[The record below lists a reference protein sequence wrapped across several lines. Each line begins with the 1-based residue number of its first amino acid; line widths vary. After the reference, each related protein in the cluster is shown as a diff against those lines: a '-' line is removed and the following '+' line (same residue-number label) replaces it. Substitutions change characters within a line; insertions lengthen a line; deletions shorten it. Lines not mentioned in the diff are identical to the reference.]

1 MNILTEFFA
10 GEDADGEAEA
20 VFTRGMDLLR
30 EAENQEALRKQ
41 YGIFKKLRPGADAVE
56 CELEDITGKVFKF
69 SDLQGKAVYLDVWA
83 TWCGPCQMLAP
94 VLHELADEVG
104 SKAAF
109 YSIDVDENRQL
120 AAEYGISSIPCL
132 VVLKNGQES
141 ARSVGFLPKQ
151 ALQDMLDKY
160 I

>member
-1 MNILTEFFA
+1 MVTKISNNDLSQAKAQGVAIL
-10 GEDADGEAEA
+10 D
-20 VFTRGMDLLR
+20 
-30 EAENQEALRKQ
+30 
-41 YGIFKKLRPGADAVE
+41 
-56 CELEDITGKVFKF
+56 F
-69 SDLQGKAVYLDVWA
+69 SA

-104 SKAAF
+104 SKAA
-109 YSIDVDENRQL
+109 
-120 AAEYGISSIPCL
+120 YGISSIPCL

>member
-1 MNILTEFFA
+1 MVTKISNNDLSQA
-10 GEDADGEAEA
+10 KAQGVA
-20 VFTRGMDLLR
+20 VLD
-30 EAENQEALRKQ
+30 
-41 YGIFKKLRPGADAVE
+41 
-56 CELEDITGKVFKF
+56 F
-69 SDLQGKAVYLDVWA
+69 SA

-94 VLHELADEVG
+94 VLHELADEV
-104 SKAAF
+104 
-109 YSIDVDENRQL
+109 
-120 AAEYGISSIPCL
+120 GISSIPCL

>member
-1 MNILTEFFA
+1 MVTKISNNDLSQA
-10 GEDADGEAEA
+10 KAQGVA
-20 VFTRGMDLLR
+20 VLD
-30 EAENQEALRKQ
+30 
-41 YGIFKKLRPGADAVE
+41 
-56 CELEDITGKVFKF
+56 F
-69 SDLQGKAVYLDVWA
+69 SA

-120 AAEYGISSIPCL
+120 ATEYGISSIPCL

-160 I
+160 IERYARPKKEQFPFSAAGAHGAPLRVGCTINIAAHYKMHCRERS

>member
-1 MNILTEFFA
+1 MVTKISNNDLSQAKAQGVAIL
-10 GEDADGEAEA
+10 D
-20 VFTRGMDLLR
+20 
-30 EAENQEALRKQ
+30 
-41 YGIFKKLRPGADAVE
+41 
-56 CELEDITGKVFKF
+56 F
-69 SDLQGKAVYLDVWA
+69 SA

-94 VLHELADEVG
+94 VLHELAT
-104 SKAAF
+104 F

-120 AAEYGISSIPCL
+120 ATEYGISSIPCL

>member
-1 MNILTEFFA
+1 MQEGLTVFA
-10 GEDADGEAEA
+10 GFNHNVIAVASFAVTAD
-20 VFTRGMDLLR
+20 
-30 EAENQEALRKQ
+30 Q
-41 YGIFKKLRPGADAVE
+41 
-56 CELEDITGKVFKF
+56 
-69 SDLQGKAVYLDVWA
+69 W
-83 TWCGPCQMLAP
+83 
-94 VLHELADEVG
+94 
-104 SKAAF
+104 
-109 YSIDVDENRQL
+109 QL

>member
-1 MNILTEFFA
+1 M
-10 GEDADGEAEA
+10 
-20 VFTRGMDLLR
+20 
-30 EAENQEALRKQ
+30 
-41 YGIFKKLRPGADAVE
+41 IFPRPKHRAWPFWIFLQPGAV
-56 CELEDITGKVFKF
+56 
-69 SDLQGKAVYLDVWA
+69 
-83 TWCGPCQMLAP
+83 PCQMLAP

-120 AAEYGISSIPCL
+120 ATEYGISSIPCL

>member
-1 MNILTEFFA
+1 MVTKISNNDLSQA
-10 GEDADGEAEA
+10 KAQGVA
-20 VFTRGMDLLR
+20 VLD
-30 EAENQEALRKQ
+30 
-41 YGIFKKLRPGADAVE
+41 
-56 CELEDITGKVFKF
+56 F
-69 SDLQGKAVYLDVWA
+69 SA

-120 AAEYGISSIPCL
+120 ATEYGISSIPCL

-160 I
+160 TWPKKEQFPFSAAGAHGAPLRVGCTINIAAHYKMHCRERS

>member
-1 MNILTEFFA
+1 MVTKISNNDLSQA
-10 GEDADGEAEA
+10 KAQGVA
-20 VFTRGMDLLR
+20 VLD
-30 EAENQEALRKQ
+30 
-41 YGIFKKLRPGADAVE
+41 
-56 CELEDITGKVFKF
+56 F
-69 SDLQGKAVYLDVWA
+69 SA

-94 VLHELADEVG
+94 V
-104 SKAAF
+104 
-109 YSIDVDENRQL
+109 QL
-120 AAEYGISSIPCL
+120 ATEYGISSIPCL

>member
-1 MNILTEFFA
+1 MVTKISNNDLSQA
-10 GEDADGEAEA
+10 KAQGVA
-20 VFTRGMDLLR
+20 VLD
-30 EAENQEALRKQ
+30 
-41 YGIFKKLRPGADAVE
+41 
-56 CELEDITGKVFKF
+56 F
-69 SDLQGKAVYLDVWA
+69 SA

-94 VLHELADEVG
+94 VLHELADE
-104 SKAAF
+104 AA
-109 YSIDVDENRQL
+109 SDVYKRQT
-120 AAEYGISSIPCL
+120 EYGISSIPCL

>member
-1 MNILTEFFA
+1 MVTKISNNDLSQA
-10 GEDADGEAEA
+10 KAQGVA
-20 VFTRGMDLLR
+20 VLD
-30 EAENQEALRKQ
+30 
-41 YGIFKKLRPGADAVE
+41 
-56 CELEDITGKVFKF
+56 F
-69 SDLQGKAVYLDVWA
+69 SA
-83 TWCGPCQMLAP
+83 TWCGPCQM
-94 VLHELADEVG
+94 LADEVG

-120 AAEYGISSIPCL
+120 ATEYGISSIPCL

>member
-1 MNILTEFFA
+1 MVTKISNNDLFPGQST
-10 GEDADGEAEA
+10 G
-20 VFTRGMDLLR
+20 RGR
-30 EAENQEALRKQ
+30 S
-41 YGIFKKLRPGADAVE
+41 GIFLQPGAVPAR
-56 CELEDITGKVFKF
+56 CLPR
-69 SDLQGKAVYLDVWA
+69 S
-83 TWCGPCQMLAP
+83 
-94 VLHELADEVG
+94 LHELADEVG

-120 AAEYGISSIPCL
+120 ATEYGISSIPCL

>member
-1 MNILTEFFA
+1 M
-10 GEDADGEAEA
+10 
-20 VFTRGMDLLR
+20 
-30 EAENQEALRKQ
+30 
-41 YGIFKKLRPGADAVE
+41 IFPRPKHRAWPFWIFLQPGAVPAR
-56 CELEDITGKVFKF
+56 CLPR
-69 SDLQGKAVYLDVWA
+69 S
-83 TWCGPCQMLAP
+83 
-94 VLHELADEVG
+94 

-120 AAEYGISSIPCL
+120 ATEYGISSIPCL

>member
-1 MNILTEFFA
+1 MVTKISNNDLSQAKAQGVAIL
-10 GEDADGEAEA
+10 D
-20 VFTRGMDLLR
+20 
-30 EAENQEALRKQ
+30 
-41 YGIFKKLRPGADAVE
+41 
-56 CELEDITGKVFKF
+56 F
-69 SDLQGKAVYLDVWA
+69 SA

-132 VVLKNGQES
+132 VVLKTARNPPAASVSCPSRLCRICWISIFERYARPKRSSSPS
-141 ARSVGFLPKQ
+141 AQRAHIVPSYGWGYTINIAAYYKIHCRERS
-151 ALQDMLDKY
+151 
-160 I
+160 